1 MTPIEPDFKANPS
14 TSFDQRLR
22 INALFEEDS
31 DKYLGKE
38 IKVCGWARNIREAEK
53 GALCFI
59 ELYDGSIF
67 NSV

>member
-1 MTPIEPDFKANPS
+1 LTLVEPDFKANPQK
-14 TSFDQRLR
+14 SFDQRLR
-22 INALFEEDS
+22 ISALFEETS
-31 DKYLGKE
+31 DDFLGKE

-53 GALCFI
+53 GALCFL